1 MCLIKLGIY
10 LPLLDR
16 RLTEYAI
23 ATACFCGLPA
33 AHLSANIIGKC
44 FFGFAFLQWHY
55 YDFIMKVL
63 KVITWSGYK
72 KYQEALMN
80 AEGRLSICINDPKVR
95 IDRITIEPNDPDSKV
110 QFTHYG
116 AKYTSAMTT
125 HNRPYYCTVA

>member
-1 MCLIKLGIY
+1 MLFNKTRHLFAPFGSA
-10 LPLLDR
+10 LDR
-16 RLTEYAI
+16 ICDCDSLFLWFTRS
-23 ATACFCGLPA
+23 
-33 AHLSANIIGKC
+33 HLSANIIGKC

-116 AKYTSAMTT
+116 AKYTCSDD
-125 HNRPYYCTVA
+125 NS